1 MILRKIKIQNIIFII
16 LNYNAEIILK
26 IHMDNLGHVIQ
37 ITQWLPTSTNPKIVS
52 PFTLHLQQDQASVIG
67 NLKID
72 IAQIEVSKSNNAFE
86 TNITI

>member
-37 ITQWLPTSTNPKIVS
+37 ITQWLPTSTNLKIVS

-67 NLKID
+67 SLKID
-72 IAQIEVSKSNNAFE
+72 IAHIEVSKSNNAFE

>member
-1 MILRKIKIQNIIFII
+1 MILKKIKIQNIIFII

-26 IHMDNLGHVIQ
+26 IHMDNLGHDIQ

-72 IAQIEVSKSNNAFE
+72 IAHIEVSKSNNAFE

>member
-1 MILRKIKIQNIIFII
+1 
-16 LNYNAEIILK
+16 
-26 IHMDNLGHVIQ
+26 MDNFGHVIQ
-37 ITQWLPTSTNPKIVS
+37 TTQWLPTSRNAKTVS
-52 PFTLHLQQDQASVIG
+52 PFTLHLQQDQTSVIG